1 MNSLKNLLTEGKP
14 LLADGAM
21 GSLLISRGF
30 KARDCLALLNLTQPW
45 LIQNIHREYAR
56 AGAELIYTH
65 SFQANPM
72 QLKCFGLEAKSE
84 EIIRSAVKNA
94 QAAGRFVAGVIGPG
108 GLKKNELMRH
118 KAELMRG
125 YAEQARVFSSE
136 KVDVIVLETFTCF
149 EELQM
154 AVSAVQEVVTGK
166 LPVMVCVTPD
176 REGNLSD
183 EAPLELWVNYLN
195 AQEVAA
201 FGVNCVPCAA
211 ELTDLVL
218 KISGMAKKNLVIK
231 PNAGLPQKIQ
241 NQWRYPV
248 DAQSF
253 SSLLRK
259 FPAGAVKVIGGC
271 CGTTPEYIQKLRP
284 RKINT
289 SEISD

>member
-21 GSLLISRGF
+21 GSLLIQRGF
-30 KARDCLALLNLTQPW
+30 NTRECLALLNISQPQ
-45 LIQNIHREYAR
+45 LVQNIHREYAQ

-65 SFQANPM
+65 SFQAHPL
-72 QLKCFGLEAKSE
+72 QLRKFGLASRFKQ
-84 EIIRSAVKNA
+84 IMQSAANNA
-94 QAAGRFVAGVIGPG
+94 LVAGKLVAGVIGPS
-108 GLKKNELMRH
+108 GLEKDEIGKHKTELRH
-118 KAELMRG
+118 G
-125 YAEQARVFSSE
+125 FTEQAGIFAGE

-154 AVSAVQEVVTGK
+154 AVSAVQETVTGK
-166 LPVMVCVTPD
+166 LPVIVCATP
-176 REGNLSD
+176 GKKGHLSD
-183 EAPLELWVNYLN
+183 NTQLESWVDYLN

-201 FGVNCVPCAA
+201 IGVNCVPCTA
-211 ELTDLVL
+211 ELIDLVIGIAARTTKPL
-218 KISGMAKKNLVIK
+218 LIK

-253 SSLLRK
+253 SSLMHK

-271 CGTTPEYIQKLRP
+271 CGTTPEYIQKLHEELTA
-284 RKINT
+284 N
-289 SEISD
+289 